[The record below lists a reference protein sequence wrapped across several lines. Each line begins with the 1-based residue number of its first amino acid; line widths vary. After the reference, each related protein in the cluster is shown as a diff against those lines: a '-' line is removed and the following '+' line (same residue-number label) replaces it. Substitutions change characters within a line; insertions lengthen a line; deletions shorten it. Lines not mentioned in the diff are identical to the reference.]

1 MYENE
6 LYHYGVK
13 GMRWG
18 HRKSYPTTSAG
29 YPTKST
35 VGAARVRMKESK
47 KAYKQA
53 NKDYNKSF
61 KKAHRYTYNH
71 PIASSIRK
79 KKTTNLWGDAYEKG
93 NTANK
98 AKDSYKQSKQNY
110 KAEKKAY
117 ANTPEAKAARSKR
130 IKTAAAVGAAA
141 AGTALAAYG
150 AYKMTKRWKMANQ
163 GLMNRGIGYT
173 QRAQTLLLREFNPID
188 AEYTVRYR

>member
-35 VGAARVRMKESK
+35 VGAARVRMKDSK

-79 KKTTNLWGDAYEKG
+79 KKTTNLWGDVYEKG
-93 NTANK
+93 NAANK

-117 ANTPEAKAARSKR
+117 ANTPEAKAARNKR